1 MPDKTANS
9 HWLCS
14 LDLEIKT
21 AFSVGFPGGST
32 VQNSPANKEDT
43 ISIPGPE
50 RFPREG
56 NGNPFQYSWLGKF
69 HGQRSPAGY
78 SPGGHKELDT
88 TWWLNHNKLLNFW
101 TGTVRKCSSQIFYS
115 QTVVHYRLSFYITF
129 PPGEVGF
136 AEAGSPILPFRE
148 KNASKWKTIL
158 KAFIYCPMEWPYT
171 CDDHTVHHSNWL
183 LTMLCSG
190 ALRFPATHPDPANQS
205 PELCLL
211 ILSKFPRR
219 FWCTGRCGKEKSRE
233 EELWVL
239 QQIKYSKWPRERRK
253 G

>member
-1 MPDKTANS
+1 MFIRPGNKNS
-9 HWLCS
+9 FFCGLPWW
-14 LDLEIKT
+14 
-21 AFSVGFPGGST
+21 FNST
-32 VQNSPANKEDT
+32 EFTCQQGRHNFDPWARK
-43 ISIPGPE
+43 IPQRRKWQPT
-50 RFPREG
+50 PV
-56 NGNPFQYSWLGKF
+56 LLAGKIPWTEESS
-69 HGQRSPAGY
+69 GLQSR
-78 SPGGHKELDT
+78 GHKELDT
-88 TWWLNHNKLLNFW
+88 TWRLNHNKLLNFW
-101 TGTVRKCSSQIFYS
+101 TGTVRKCSLRIIYS

-136 AEAGSPILPFRE
+136 AEAGSPILPFKE

-158 KAFIYCPMEWPYT
+158 KAFIYYPMEWPYT

-211 ILSKFPRR
+211 ILSKFPRW

-233 EELWVL
+233 EEIWVL
-239 QQIKYSKWPRERRK
+239 QQIKYSKWPRKRRK